1 MSLISD
7 ELGAGN
13 TVFDGESKVKD
24 VFADVIIQ
32 KFLRDR
38 EKKHLHKRE
47 AILYNEHS
55 VPQNQVC
62 LDCAV
67 KHTEAPESSAGDE
80 C

>member
-1 MSLISD
+1 MDD
-7 ELGAGN
+7 EPDQRQAGAGN

-55 VPQNQVC
+55 VPQNQGLSGLRGETYRSPGIV
-62 LDCAV
+62 
-67 KHTEAPESSAGDE
+67 SG
-80 C
+80 